1 MALIKT
7 PDGGFYFDDSQ
18 VDIDYE
24 ANSVTLLGGGGEA
37 GVTSFNGRSGV
48 VTPEDGDYTAEQ
60 VGALP
65 VDGGAMTGNI
75 DMGGNDV
82 TGLHAV
88 VAEGSVNS
96 GLLFESNGNIVGVV
110 TGGSR
115 SATFT
120 ANSIDVYDHTIGR
133 VGAPIQDTDAARKV
147 EVDTVAHVVNEI
159 LDGTEAL
166 PYLSTAG
173 GKMDADAVITGTE
186 EMQLTVPNAGE
197 SGTIG
202 VTAQGASMI
211 HATDGDATAYVR
223 VVEETVS
230 VGGGDT
236 VITVNGSGVNFGGA
250 VLTGVNSIGGN
261 GDTELA
267 VESVMDMNNHK
278 ITGLANGTDATDAAT
293 VGQIPTAVINSLPSQ
308 MFVDLVNVQ
317 RTATTNT
324 AEIQIATKQENG
336 TYSTAV
342 QHGVLTLIGA
352 GQGADGVNGAG
363 LMIASDKAKLDGIP
377 TPTADDNGKILC
389 VENGTYVLKTLAE
402 LQG

>member
-24 ANSVTLLGGGGEA
+24 ANSVTLLAGGGEV
-37 GVTSFNGRSGV
+37 GVASFNGRTGAV
-48 VTPEDGDYTAEQ
+48 VPTEGDYTSEM
-60 VGALP
+60 VGAVP
-65 VDGGAMTGNI
+65 VT
-75 DMGGNDV
+75 
-82 TGLHAV
+82 
-88 VAEGSVNS
+88 
-96 GLLFESNGNIVGVV
+96 
-110 TGGSR
+110 R
-115 SATFT
+115 
-120 ANSIDVYDHTIGR
+120 
-133 VGAPIQDTDAARKV
+133 
-147 EVDTVAHVVNEI
+147 
-159 LDGTEAL
+159 
-166 PYLSTAG
+166 
-173 GKMDADAVITGTE
+173 
-186 EMQLTVPNAGE
+186 
-197 SGTIG
+197 
-202 VTAQGASMI
+202 
-211 HATDGDATAYVR
+211 
-223 VVEETVS
+223 
-230 VGGGDT
+230 
-236 VITVNGSGVNFGGA
+236 TVNGKALSNDIQLTAQDVGAADSETLNNVSEYAHDIVDGVERITGALYADGGEFESVEVKGGTTTVTVNDSGVNFGGA

-293 VGQIPTAVINSLPSQ
+293 VGQIPTAAINSLPSQ

-377 TPTADDNGKILC
+377 TPTTDDNGKVLC
-389 VENGTYVLKTLAE
+389 VENGAYVLKTLAE

>member
-24 ANSVTLLGGGGEA
+24 ANSVTLLAGGGEA
-37 GVTSFNGRSGV
+37 GVTSFNGRTGAV
-48 VTPEDGDYTAEQ
+48 VPTEGDYTSEM
-60 VGALP
+60 VGAVPVTRTINGKALSDNIQLTAQDVGAADNETLNNVSEYAHGI
-65 VDGGAMTGNI
+65 VDGVERISGALYA
-75 DMGGNDV
+75 DGGEFE
-82 TGLHAV
+82 AV
-88 VAEGSVNS
+88 E
-96 GLLFESNGNIVGVV
+96 IK
-110 TGGSR
+110 GG
-115 SATFT
+115 TT
-120 ANSIDVYDHTIGR
+120 
-133 VGAPIQDTDAARKV
+133 
-147 EVDTVAHVVNEI
+147 TV
-159 LDGTEAL
+159 
-166 PYLSTAG
+166 
-173 GKMDADAVITGTE
+173 
-186 EMQLTVPNAGE
+186 
-197 SGTIG
+197 
-202 VTAQGASMI
+202 
-211 HATDGDATAYVR
+211 
-223 VVEETVS
+223 
-230 VGGGDT
+230 
-236 VITVNGSGVNFGGA
+236 TVNGSGVNFGGA

-317 RTATTNT
+317 RTPTTNT

>member
-24 ANSVTLLGGGGEA
+24 ANSVTLLAGGGEA
-37 GVTSFNGRSGV
+37 GVASFNGRTGAV
-48 VTPEDGDYTAEQ
+48 VPAEGDYTSEM
-60 VGALP
+60 VGAVPVTRTINGKALSDNIQLTAQDVGAADSETLNNVSEYAHDI
-65 VDGGAMTGNI
+65 VDGVERITGALYA
-75 DMGGNDV
+75 DGG
-82 TGLHAV
+82 
-88 VAEGSVNS
+88 E
-96 GLLFESNGNIVGVV
+96 FES
-110 TGGSR
+110 
-115 SATFT
+115 
-120 ANSIDVYDHTIGR
+120 
-133 VGAPIQDTDAARKV
+133 V
-147 EVDTVAHVVNEI
+147 EVKGGTTTV
-159 LDGTEAL
+159 
-166 PYLSTAG
+166 
-173 GKMDADAVITGTE
+173 
-186 EMQLTVPNAGE
+186 
-197 SGTIG
+197 
-202 VTAQGASMI
+202 
-211 HATDGDATAYVR
+211 
-223 VVEETVS
+223 
-230 VGGGDT
+230 
-236 VITVNGSGVNFGGA
+236 TVNGSGVNFGGA

-267 VESVMDMNNHK
+267 VESIMDMNNHK

-377 TPTADDNGKILC
+377 TPTTDDNGKVLC
-389 VENGTYVLKTLAE
+389 VENGAYVLKTLAE